1 MRDRADAVVVGAGI
15 VGLSIAYQL
24 ARHRAG
30 RVSVLEKGPEVAEG
44 STGAS
49 SAVLRQRYS
58 HDEVVRLARDGV
70 AAYRSWPEWTGLAEP
85 RARFE
90 HVGVLWLTGEPL
102 DGVAADRER
111 LRALGVAAEIV
122 DAAALR
128 QRFPALSSCGVPLD
142 LAGETPHRC
151 AEGAPSLFEPDGG
164 YTDPVGAAQDLAEA
178 ARRDGVEL
186 RLRAEVV
193 RVRAPGGRVAG
204 VDLADGSGVD
214 APVVINAAGP
224 WCNRLN
230 ALAGVELPWDLRP
243 TRVQVL
249 FRERPAEL
257 TGPLPVVGDIAS
269 GVYFRPES
277 RGQRILLGSTRAED
291 EQERVEDP
299 DAFDRGLD
307 PDFREAKIHGLHH
320 RLPELPHR
328 GKLTGLAGL
337 YTVNEQ
343 DVHPVIGPTALEG
356 YWVANGFS
364 GHGFKLAPM
373 VGSMVAQRLTG
384 RRAPFDTDVPLEFF
398 GVDRAPL
405 VLREKSVLA

>member
-1 MRDRADAVVVGAGI
+1 
-15 VGLSIAYQL
+15 
-24 ARHRAG
+24 
-30 RVSVLEKGPEVAEG
+30 
-44 STGAS
+44 
-49 SAVLRQRYS
+49 
-58 HDEVVRLARDGV
+58 
-70 AAYRSWPEWTGLAEP
+70 
-85 RARFE
+85 
-90 HVGVLWLTGEPL
+90 VLWLTGEPL

-142 LAGETPHRC
+142 LGGETPHRC

-257 TGPLPVVGDIAS
+257 TGPLRRRRHRERRLLPARESRPADPARVDARRGRAGARRGSRRVRPRPRSRLLRGQDPRPAPPPARAAPPRQADRAGRPVHRQRAGRAS
-269 GVYFRPES
+269 GD
-277 RGQRILLGSTRAED
+277 RAD
-291 EQERVEDP
+291 
-299 DAFDRGLD
+299 
-307 PDFREAKIHGLHH
+307 
-320 RLPELPHR
+320 
-328 GKLTGLAGL
+328 
-337 YTVNEQ
+337 
-343 DVHPVIGPTALEG
+343 
-356 YWVANGFS
+356 NGFS